1 MMYRAD
7 ENRYSSMNYLKCG
20 NSGLKLPA
28 ISLGLWHN
36 FSDATIYQTS
46 RDMARKAF
54 DLGITH
60 FDLANNYGPPPGS
73 AEENFGK
80 ILKQD
85 LGVYRDEL
93 IVSTKAGYDMWPGP
107 YGNWGSRKYLIS
119 SLDQSLKR
127 MELDYVDIF
136 YHHRRD
142 PETPME
148 ETMMALDQIVRSGKA
163 LYVGI
168 SNYYKP
174 EDAKEAFRILKELG
188 TPCLIH
194 QVKYNMFER
203 GIENGLLQVHDEE
216 NVGIITFS
224 PLNKGILTNRYL
236 NGIPED
242 SRIKT
247 DGRFLKEDDVLGN
260 TITKVKEL
268 NDIATSRGQT
278 LAQMALAWNLRHK
291 SVCSV
296 LIGASKVS
304 QIVDCAAAQNN
315 LEFSSEELEK
325 ILSII
330 N

>member
-1 MMYRAD
+1 MLY
-7 ENRYSSMNYLKCG
+7 EV
-20 NSGLKLPA
+20 
-28 ISLGLWHN
+28 
-36 FSDATIYQTS
+36 
-46 RDMARKAF
+46 
-54 DLGITH
+54 IT
-60 FDLANNYGPPPGS
+60 
-73 AEENFGK
+73 
-80 ILKQD
+80 
-85 LGVYRDEL
+85 
-93 IVSTKAGYDMWPGP
+93 
-107 YGNWGSRKYLIS
+107 
-119 SLDQSLKR
+119 
-127 MELDYVDIF
+127 
-136 YHHRRD
+136 
-142 PETPME
+142 
-148 ETMMALDQIVRSGKA
+148 
-163 LYVGI
+163 
-168 SNYYKP
+168 
-174 EDAKEAFRILKELG
+174 
-188 TPCLIH
+188 
-194 QVKYNMFER
+194 
-203 GIENGLLQVHDEE
+203 E